1 MVTKDEALAVYN
13 QRHGTEYAS
22 VQELGAALVK
32 HALRVE
38 WIENKKQLAAAQ
50 GETDTEAF

>member
-38 WIENKKQLAAAQ
+38 WIENKKRLAAVQ
-50 GETDTEAF
+50 GESDTEAF

>member
-13 QRHGTEYAS
+13 ERNGTEYAS
-22 VQELGAALVK
+22 VQALGAALVR
-32 HALRVE
+32 HALRVAWTE
-38 WIENKKQLAAAQ
+38 HKKQLAAAQ

>member
-1 MVTKDEALAVYN
+1 MVTKEEALAVYN
-13 QRHGTEYAS
+13 GRHGTEYAS
-22 VQELGAALVK
+22 VQDLGVDLVR

-38 WIENKKQLAAAQ
+38 WIENQKQLAAAQ

>member
-13 QRHGTEYAS
+13 ERYGTEYAS
-22 VQELGAALVK
+22 VQDLGAALVK
-32 HALRVE
+32 HTLRVA
-38 WIENKKQLAAAQ
+38 WIENKKSLAAAQ